1 MNSMNSELTSN
12 AIMEQQGVDQSHH
25 LDSLGGT
32 LVLASMGGLERR
44 VPPVTG
50 DSTSP
55 SSTTSPITCD
65 WELATFR
72 KRPKQK

>member
-1 MNSMNSELTSN
+1 MNSLNSELTSS
-12 AIMEQQGVDQSHH
+12 AIMEQGVDQSRH
-25 LDSLGGT
+25 LDSLGGN
-32 LVLASMGGLERR
+32 LVLASMGGLEPH

-72 KRPKQK
+72 KRPKLK

>member
-1 MNSMNSELTSN
+1 MNSVNSELTSS
-12 AIMEQQGVDQSHH
+12 AIMEHQGVDQSRH
-25 LDSLGGT
+25 LDSLGGN
-32 LVLASMGGLERR
+32 LVLASMGGLEPR

-55 SSTTSPITCD
+55 STTSPITCD

-72 KRPKQK
+72 KRPKLK

>member
-1 MNSMNSELTSN
+1 MNSMNSELTSS
-12 AIMEQQGVDQSHH
+12 AIMEQGVDQTRH
-25 LDSLGGT
+25 LDTLGGN

-55 SSTTSPITCD
+55 STTSPITCD